1 MKDNFYTEKINEI
14 KKLIENGE
22 LTKAQQEL
30 TEELN
35 MPYIPE
41 IYEVEFSKLYQEI
54 LHALMSDQPDNK
66 VKALDTIM
74 EMLFGDESAQSIALE
89 LISSHNLRPVKTQ
102 IKNRIES
109 WTSKDAIKRSFLFE
123 ILCEQEINLDIL
135 IDGVNVNPIKDQ
147 VVDNKTLLEALKII
161 EELSLKNPQ
170 LKDIAFNEVRRFILI
185 NFPKRD
191 FEIKSLTNSIYKI
204 TASMF
209 NENISL
215 DKKDMEIR
223 EILNG

>member
-1 MKDNFYTEKINEI
+1 MQDNFYTEKINEI
-14 KKLIENGE
+14 KKLIKNGE

-54 LHALMSDQPDNK
+54 LHTLMSDQPDNK

-123 ILCEQEINLDIL
+123 ILCEQEINLDVL
-135 IDGVNVNPIKDQ
+135 IDGVKVNPIKDQ

-185 NFPKRD
+185 NFPKKD
-191 FEIKSLTNSIYKI
+191 FEIKPLVNSIYKI
-204 TASMF
+204 TESMF